1 MSGAVSEMET
11 DMVMR
16 NGPVLSDGT
25 KVSDLIN
32 LETREVKLRTLSDD
46 PELYKLEMEK
56 IFAKTWVFL
65 AHETEIP
72 NPGDFVQRNMGSD
85 SVLVTRD
92 RSGEIHVL
100 LNVCPHRGM
109 KVSTLDAGNTQAH
122 LCIYHGWA
130 FKPNGD
136 FIGAPAEK
144 ECMHGKIRTKA
155 ELGLQKARVAVYG
168 GLIFATWN
176 IDGPSFDEF
185 LGDAKWY
192 YDMLWCR
199 TTKGMEVLGPPQRF
213 MIRANWKTAC
223 EQGASDGF
231 HAVTLHRWLAEVGP
245 YAKKPS
251 TEGAGEDLTPEMYGV
266 EVWTDH
272 GHTMRCID
280 QNRKIRRLTGKD
292 PSKMTVEEKLTVLPP
307 PGLTPEMVPD
317 LFKNLSKKQL
327 AVLASSPPQVGNFF
341 PNGLFEFIY
350 LPMADGKVMGA
361 MALHA
366 YVPMG
371 PEKLM
376 FMNWIL
382 AEKDTPPEVKAQMLR
397 VSCQLLGTSG
407 MVEQDD
413 SDTWPHQ
420 TIVAKGAMGQNITLK
435 YQAMYETGKPEGWPG
450 PGHVGSG
457 FTKDDTNWAFWKY
470 WYELMMADK

>member
-1 MSGAVSEMET
+1 MLTRSS
-11 DMVMR
+11 
-16 NGPVLSDGT
+16 PILSDGT

-32 LETREVKLRTLSDD
+32 LDTREVKMRVLSDA
-46 PELYKLEMEK
+46 EVYQLEMER

-72 NPGDFVQRNMGSD
+72 NAGDFVQRDMGSD

-92 RSGEIHVL
+92 NEGQVHVV
-100 LNVCPHRGM
+100 LNVCTHRGM

-136 FIGAPAEK
+136 FIGAPVEK
-144 ECMHGKIRTKA
+144 ECMHGKTMSKA
-155 ELGLQKARVAVYG
+155 ELSLTKARVAIYG

-176 IDGPSFDEF
+176 VDGPSFDEF
-185 LGDAKWY
+185 LGDARFY
-192 YDMLWCR
+192 YDTLWCR

-213 MIRANWKTAC
+213 MIRANWKAAA

-231 HAVTLHRWLAEVGP
+231 HTLTLHRWLGEIGP
-245 YAKKPS
+245 YARKPGE
-251 TEGAGEDLTPEMYGV
+251 EGGGADLTPEMYGI

-280 QNRKIRRLTGKD
+280 LNRKVRRITGKD
-292 PSKMTVEEKLTVLPP
+292 PSELTPQEKLTVLPP
-307 PGLTPEMVPD
+307 PGLTPEMIPD
-317 LFKNLSKKQL
+317 VVSRLSPEQIRMM
-327 AVLASSPPQVGNFF
+327 SSNPPQVGNFF

-350 LPMADGKVMGA
+350 LPTPDGKVVGA
-361 MALHA
+361 MALHT
-366 YVPMG
+366 YVPVG
-371 PEKLM
+371 PDKFM

-382 AEKDTPPEVKAQMLR
+382 AEKDTPPEQKAAMLR
-397 VSCQLLGTSG
+397 ISCQLLGTSG

-420 TIVAKGAMGQNITLK
+420 TIVAKGAMSRNITLK
-435 YQAMYETGKPEGWPG
+435 YQARFETGAPEGWPG

-457 FTKDDTNWAFWKY
+457 FTKDDTNWSFWTY
-470 WYELMMADK
+470 WHELMTRNG